1 MTSVGRVPARV
12 HPAIDVGWR
21 AAIGVG
27 VGAAMTAAGLSL
39 LVSILVGG
47 GAAVSLIVAG
57 ARPRTAR
64 PPRMDPFTLSEPWR
78 QFVMEVRRADQRMAK
93 TVMSVDPGP
102 LQDRLASIAARLET
116 GVVETWTI
124 ARRGDEIDEA
134 ITRLDP
140 TRLRSRRTAALARG
154 DEAAAEVEA
163 LDRQIATVERL
174 RTRSAA
180 TADTLHSM
188 VARFGD
194 LAAQATEV
202 AVGAGDTEVYSSQV
216 DDLLIE
222 IEGLRLA
229 IEETRDQ

>member
-154 DEAAAEVEA
+154 DEVEA

-180 TADTLHSM
+180 TADTLRSM